1 MKRMLV
7 VLTVALVLL
16 LVGCATHNQTAL
28 NKDGVSSITS
38 DAHTG
43 IVYPNGLLEA
53 SYHGLGASLLNQDAE
68 GNYLIAPG
76 PGGVLSIRGEAYIF
90 SPKDVKI
97 GKMTYTPEP
106 SPGQPA
112 IVVENLEA
120 NISEPLGKHVL
131 ALEVALP
138 ILATMTEVEA
148 LATVE
153 RWKIIGAITESVAAK
168 LIEILVAG

>member
-1 MKRMLV
+1 MLV
-7 VLTVALVLL
+7 MLAVS
-16 LVGCATHNQTAL
+16 GCTHNQTTL
-28 NKDGVSSITS
+28 DKTGVTSITS
-38 DAHTG
+38 EAHTG

-68 GNYLIAPG
+68 GNYLIEPG

-106 SPGQPA
+106 IPGQPA

-120 NISEPLGKHVL
+120 NISEPLGQHVL

-138 ILATMTEVEA
+138 ILQGMAKEEA
-148 LATVE
+148 LATIE
-153 RWKIIGAITESVAAK
+153 RWRIVGAITESVFTK
-168 LIEILVAG
+168 LMEIVVAW